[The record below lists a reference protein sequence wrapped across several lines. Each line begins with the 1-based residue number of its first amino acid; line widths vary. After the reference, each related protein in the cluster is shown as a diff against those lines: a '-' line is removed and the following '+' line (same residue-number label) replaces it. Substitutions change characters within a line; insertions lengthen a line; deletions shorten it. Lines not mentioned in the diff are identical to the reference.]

1 MQNLTILY
9 FMTSTSMSPLF
20 THRKYSFLNRN
31 SGFTLV
37 ELLVVISIVLN
48 SRGLDR
54 ECAPVAA
61 VGIVT

>member
-1 MQNLTILY
+1 
-9 FMTSTSMSPLF
+9 MTSTSMSPLF